1 MKQTYAKTIQIKISH
16 LQKFLITLTLI
27 SYIFTFDC
35 KFEQGCNSCDLHREQ
50 CETGKCHRGYYWDS
64 SVTSCTLA
72 TSLITN
78 CWIYTY
84 DSSVVKCEFCEIG
97 YWRSFDSLTCTKTDT
112 TIACGNNCGTC
123 YQTTDGTA
131 ITADG
136 TNSSCDLC
144 DYNSVEEEGRYVNV
158 KATTSTCEAYTTNN
172 SALVYTEVPK
182 CKYMKGGSDE
192 CFLCEDKYSFSW
204 NTNNK
209 ECTSNDG
216 KLQICWKFSNEI
228 GSGCD
233 KCYIG
238 YIMIN
243 EITCKAASNLMIGMG
258 LVSLIV
264 MIMNL
269 INF

>member
-1 MKQTYAKTIQIKISH
+1 MVLAIRQLMEQLSQPMALIQVVIFVITIQVIFCFIKK
-16 LQKFLITLTLI
+16 L
-27 SYIFTFDC
+27 
-35 KFEQGCNSCDLHREQ
+35 
-50 CETGKCHRGYYWDS
+50 
-64 SVTSCTLA
+64 
-72 TSLITN
+72 
-78 CWIYTY
+78 
-84 DSSVVKCEFCEIG
+84 
-97 YWRSFDSLTCTKTDT
+97 
-112 TIACGNNCGTC
+112 
-123 YQTTDGTA
+123 
-131 ITADG
+131 
-136 TNSSCDLC
+136 
-144 DYNSVEEEGRYVNV
+144 VEEEGRYVNV